1 MRDIPPTTFFAGIRL
16 LSQLSTN
23 RFRLNSSWHVWDQTA
38 KKEKIKMYPGGY
50 PGGPKFDQFEFLS
63 RFLNKKVLRIV

>member
-1 MRDIPPTTFFAGIRL
+1 MRDIPPTAFFAGIRL

-38 KKEKIKMYPGGY
+38 KKKMLKIY

-63 RFLNKKVLRIV
+63 RFLNQKVLRFV